1 MHTMTQPA
9 RTAVTLVLLFCAT
22 ASVNADQV
30 DRYVEAQMRHF
41 HIPGLS
47 LAVVRD
53 GRIVKERG
61 YGIADVELNVPMTKA
76 RVFEIGSM
84 TKQFTAT
91 AIMMLVE
98 EGRIGL
104 DDAVSKHLPNVPP
117 AWSRMTV
124 RHLLTHTSGIA
135 GNATRIPAPARGAGR
150 STNAPDA
157 NIRIGNRFY
166 DVSLDFQPGEGWA
179 YSNAGYHLLGVIVS
193 NASGTSCAD
202 FTNERILKP
211 LGMTTG
217 RVAVAN
223 GIVANRAAGYEWTNG
238 RVENRAFLATV
249 GSMGDVGLNSTVGDL
264 AKWDTAL
271 YTEKLLKQS
280 GLQQMWTPIT
290 LADGARPAFD
300 YGFGWFLDTY
310 RGHRVVHHPGVTPG
324 FSTSITRFV
333 DDKLTVIVLANG
345 SGQLVDPF
353 AMGIAALYLPALVLP
368 RGGVPDPDPDTSRI
382 LRQALV
388 GLTSGTPDLTLFTSA
403 TQRFLASGNE
413 LLQRLTAFGP
423 LQSFAFADSEHAGR
437 DRVLR
442 YRIVLGDSAF
452 TFSFTLT
459 EQGQIA
465 HAFFW

>member
-1 MHTMTQPA
+1 MHTMTQSA
-9 RTAVTLVLLFCAT
+9 RTAVTLVLLVCAT
-22 ASVNADQV
+22 ASLKADEV
-30 DRYVEAQMRHF
+30 DRYIEAHMRHF
-41 HIPGLS
+41 HIPGIS

-61 YGIADVELNVPMTKA
+61 YGIADVELDVPMTKE

-98 EGRIGL
+98 DRRIGL
-104 DDAVSKHLPNVPP
+104 DDAVSKYLPDVPP
-117 AWSRMTV
+117 AWRQITV
-124 RHLLTHTSGIA
+124 RHLLTHTSGIV

-157 NIRIGNRFY
+157 NIRIDNRFY
-166 DVSLDFQPGEGWA
+166 EVSLDFPPGEGWA

-193 NASGTSCAD
+193 NASGKSCAD
-202 FTNERILKP
+202 FTDERILKP

-223 GIVANRAAGYEWTNG
+223 GIVANRAAGYEWTND
-238 RVENRAFLATV
+238 RLENRAFLPTV

-264 AKWDTAL
+264 AKWDAAL
-271 YTEKLLKQS
+271 YTEKLLKRS
-280 GLQQMWTPIT
+280 SLQQMWAPIT

-310 RGHRVVHHPGVTPG
+310 RGHPVVHHPGVTPG
-324 FSTSITRFV
+324 FSTTITRFV
-333 DDKLTVIVLANG
+333 DDKLTVIVLANS
-345 SGQLVDPF
+345 SGQLVEPI

-368 RGGVPDPDPDTSRI
+368 SEGLPDPDPATSRI
-382 LRQALV
+382 LRQALF
-388 GLTSGTPDLTLFTSA
+388 GLTSGTPDLTLFTPA
-403 TQRFLASGNE
+403 TQRFLTSGNE
-413 LLQRLTAFGP
+413 LSQWLTAFGP
-423 LQSFAFADSEHAGR
+423 LQSFVFADSEHAGR
-437 DRVLR
+437 DRILR
-442 YRIVLGDSAF
+442 YRIALGDSAF
-452 TFSFTLT
+452 TFAFTLT
-459 EQGQIA
+459 EQGKIA